1 MKYSTNDVL
10 GSKSCVILEPYL
22 GFGCLA
28 FLSSFI
34 ALFSHDLHVAI
45 SVGSLVLGNTVIS
58 SSTICR
64 LWIKT
69 SHLIP
74 KTTLFIPVPYLDHA
88 QDLNSLE
95 ISLP

>member
-10 GSKSCVILEPYL
+10 GSKICFILEPYL
-22 GFGCLA
+22 GFGWLA

-34 ALFSHDLHVAI
+34 VLFSHDLHVDI
-45 SVGSLVLGNTVIS
+45 SVDSLVLGSTVIS
-58 SSTICR
+58 TSTICR

-69 SHLIP
+69 SHLILE
-74 KTTLFIPVPYLDHA
+74 TTLFIPVPYLDHV

-95 ISLP
+95 ISPP